1 MFGSAKDKA
10 GDVAEKAAP
19 VAEAAWEKT
28 KDVAGDVAEKTAPVA
43 EAAWEKTK
51 DVAEVAVHPLLQ
63 SPRTRP
69 RMLSRAS
76 RTASM
81 ETTTARTENRPRTR
95 RRT

>member
-51 DVAEVAVHPLLQ
+51 DVAEVAADKAKDVVEGIKDRFDGDDDGTDGEQ
-63 SPRTRP
+63 
-69 RMLSRAS
+69 AS
-76 RTASM
+76 DA
-81 ETTTARTENRPRTR
+81 P
-95 RRT
+95 